1 MASSKNSVLK
11 ILGYLYIPIAIIC
24 LLLNMWL
31 IYYEVYL
38 KDNVIAIHTNFI
50 DETEYSKDQKFFMEV
65 NIYDN
70 VIEWKWNYY
79 IDTNIPEKNEDGS
92 YDEKY
97 MFSTGVQFYAE
108 PIAKRIQYSE
118 GLIFQDKSYHGY
130 ELQNCVY
137 YSQPD
142 GLDSA
147 YVSGGNNLANQD
159 AWLWDIGGELC
170 CIKIKGPV
178 FTEQRW
184 WCPNYEIYDVAKL
197 IAENTDSVKSIKE
210 GVTITTFDFSNYFNL
225 FMLNEESGKF
235 DKPIV
240 DDNIL
245 KEWTFITVKVT
256 KHNADMISAKQSI
269 FGSYKGDSEWNA
281 DESVSNLPYWLD
293 ETVKNLTLQDC
304 RYESYGDGLGL
315 ALKNSCIKYLS
326 EFEGMYI
333 TLTIDLDEIDDT
345 LNVIGFTD
353 NPFGDLKVDKVVIM
367 SDTEREFRVPAGI
380 TVETENVVITGGG
393 SSV

>member
-118 GLIFQDKSYHGY
+118 GLIFQDK
-130 ELQNCVY
+130 
-137 YSQPD
+137 
-142 GLDSA
+142 
-147 YVSGGNNLANQD
+147 
-159 AWLWDIGGELC
+159 
-170 CIKIKGPV
+170 
-178 FTEQRW
+178 
-184 WCPNYEIYDVAKL
+184 
-197 IAENTDSVKSIKE
+197 
-210 GVTITTFDFSNYFNL
+210 
-225 FMLNEESGKF
+225 
-235 DKPIV
+235 
-240 DDNIL
+240 
-245 KEWTFITVKVT
+245 
-256 KHNADMISAKQSI
+256 
-269 FGSYKGDSEWNA
+269 
-281 DESVSNLPYWLD
+281 
-293 ETVKNLTLQDC
+293 
-304 RYESYGDGLGL
+304 
-315 ALKNSCIKYLS
+315 
-326 EFEGMYI
+326 
-333 TLTIDLDEIDDT
+333 
-345 LNVIGFTD
+345 
-353 NPFGDLKVDKVVIM
+353 
-367 SDTEREFRVPAGI
+367 
-380 TVETENVVITGGG
+380 
-393 SSV
+393 